1 MKKYVNLIRFTKNW
15 PNYFYAKYLDKKQEP
30 IHFVGKNN
38 VKLEVPREIILIFK
52 EIYMDDLYILSFLK
66 EHLPKDPKIV
76 DIGANVGF
84 FATFMADHFPQSSI
98 YAFEPLITNFN
109 QLKKNCELNP
119 DRNMVAKNQ
128 AVSGKPGSITLYY
141 NPEKTLTPLAS
152 TSASFDNKNVK
163 KTEVEAVTL
172 EQIMDEYNLD
182 RIDLLK
188 LDCEGAEYDI
198 LYNAPTHLFDKIGM
212 MTMEVHNGD
221 VPRENLEDLK
231 KFLTDLGYQIRTRGD
246 DFVWAWRS

>member
-1 MKKYVNLIRFTKNW
+1 
-15 PNYFYAKYLDKKQEP
+15 
-30 IHFVGKNN
+30 
-38 VKLEVPREIILIFK
+38 
-52 EIYMDDLYILSFLK
+52 
-66 EHLPKDPKIV
+66 
-76 DIGANVGF
+76 
-84 FATFMADHFPQSSI
+84 
-98 YAFEPLITNFN
+98 
-109 QLKKNCELNP
+109 
-119 DRNMVAKNQ
+119 
-128 AVSGKPGSITLYY
+128 VSGKPGSITLYY

-246 DFVWAWRS
+246 DFVWAWRP